1 MGKSNLRIKI
11 WTIDRIT
18 TGAVLDGAIQTSD
31 IATGAVDNDRL
42 AVNAVTV
49 EKMAPNL
56 RLLLVWLCHMLE

>member
-1 MGKSNLRIKI
+1 MDPV
-11 WTIDRIT
+11 DRIT

-49 EKMAPNL
+49 EKMAFL
-56 RLLLVWLCHMLE
+56 IRFVCYWYGYATCWSS